1 MSQDETPI
9 RIARPHGVSTTLD
22 TNGFCWNFDMTE
34 TKTPIIQI
42 RNITKRFGKVT
53 AVDNVSLDILSG
65 EFFVLLG
72 PSGCGKTTLLR
83 MIAGFELP
91 TEGQILIDGQ
101 DMANV
106 PPNKRPVNMVFQSYA
121 VFPHMSV
128 TDNVGYGLRISG
140 VGKSEI
146 KDRVEEALE
155 LVKLGGFGDRMP
167 DQMSGGQRQ
176 RVALARSLVMRP
188 KVLLLD
194 EPLSA
199 LDAKLRAQMQFELT
213 ALQEKVGITF
223 VTVTH
228 DQDEALS
235 MACRIAVI
243 NKGEVAQLAAP
254 SDLYEYPANRFVADF
269 VGAVNTFEGKLTLD
283 EPDRAAV
290 DCPGVGK
297 IYLNHGVTGAHGSD
311 VWVAVR
317 PEKITLH
324 TPGMGKAV
332 QGAAKDSPEGH
343 NFARG
348 TIKGMSYLGDCTLFE
363 IELEGGAM
371 MRVRRPNLSRTDQ
384 EAFTWEDKVSMHW
397 DSASPVVL
405 LA

>member
-1 MSQDETPI
+1 MNDTP
-9 RIARPHGVSTTLD
+9 S
-22 TNGFCWNFDMTE
+22 
-34 TKTPIIQI
+34 PIIQI
-42 RNITKRFGKVT
+42 RNVTKRFGKVA
-53 AVDNVSLDILSG
+53 AVDNVSLDIMAG

-91 TEGQILIDGQ
+91 TAGQILIDGQ
-101 DMANV
+101 DMAGI

-128 TDNVGYGLRISG
+128 TDNVGYGLKIAG
-140 VGKSEI
+140 VGKTEREQ
-146 KDRVEEALE
+146 RVAEALE
-155 LVKLGGFGDRMP
+155 LVKLGDFGERMP

-199 LDAKLRAQMQFELT
+199 LDAKLRAQMQFELSD
-213 ALQEKVGITF
+213 LQDQVGITF

-235 MACRIAVI
+235 MAGRIAVI
-243 NKGEVAQLAAP
+243 NKGEVAQLASP

-269 VGAVNTFEGKLTLD
+269 VGSVNLFEGKLTLD

-290 DCPGVGK
+290 DCPGLGK
-297 IYLNHGVTGAHGSD
+297 IYLNHGVTGPHGAD
-311 VWVAVR
+311 VWVAIR
-317 PEKITLH
+317 PEKIYLH
-324 TPGMGKAV
+324 VPGEGKAV
-332 QGAAKDSPEGH
+332 RAAGMDAPEGH

-348 TIKGMSYLGDCTLFE
+348 TIKGMSYLGDVTLFE
-363 IELEGGAM
+363 IKLDSGEM
-371 MRVRRPNLSRTDQ
+371 IRVSRPNMSRHDQ
-384 EAFTWEDKVSMHW
+384 EDFTWDDKVSMHW
-397 DSASPVVL
+397 RSDSPVVL
-405 LA
+405 LS

>member
-1 MSQDETPI
+1 
-9 RIARPHGVSTTLD
+9 
-22 TNGFCWNFDMTE
+22 MT
-34 TKTPIIQI
+34 KSDQPIIQI
-42 RNITKRFGKVT
+42 QGVTKRFGKVA
-53 AVDNVSLDILSG
+53 AVDNVSLDIMGG

-91 TEGQILIDGQ
+91 TEGRILIDGQ
-101 DMANV
+101 DMAGI
-106 PPNKRPVNMVFQSYA
+106 PPNRRPVNMVFQSYA

-128 TDNVGYGLRISG
+128 ADNVAYGLKIAG
-140 VGKSEI
+140 VGRGERE
-146 KDRVEEALE
+146 DRVREALK
-155 LVKLGGFGDRMP
+155 LVSLAGFEDRMP

-199 LDAKLRAQMQFELT
+199 LDAKLRAQMQFELSE
-213 ALQEKVGITF
+213 LQDEVGITF

-235 MACRIAVI
+235 MACRIAVM
-243 NKGEVAQLAAP
+243 NKGDVAQLATP

-269 VGAVNTFEGKLTLD
+269 VGSVNLFEGKLVVD

-290 DCPGVGK
+290 DCAGMGK
-297 IYLNHGVTGAHGSD
+297 VWLNHGVTGPHGAD
-311 VWVAVR
+311 VWVALR
-317 PEKITLH
+317 PEKIYLH
-324 TPGMGKAV
+324 VPGEGKAV
-332 QGAAKDSPEGH
+332 RAAAQDAPDGH

-348 TIKGMSYLGDCTLFE
+348 VIKGMSYLGDITLYT
-363 IELEGGAM
+363 IRLDDGAM
-371 MRVRRPNLSRTDQ
+371 IRVSRPNLSRHDQ
-384 EAFTWEDKVSMHW
+384 EDFTWDDRVSMHW
-397 DSASPVVL
+397 RADSPVVL
-405 LA
+405 QS

>member
-1 MSQDETPI
+1 MPI
-9 RIARPHGVSTTLD
+9 
-22 TNGFCWNFDMTE
+22 DMPE
-34 TKTPIIQI
+34 PIIQI
-42 RNITKRFGKVT
+42 RNVTKRFGKVA
-53 AVDNVSLDILSG
+53 AVDNVSLDIMAG

-83 MIAGFELP
+83 MIAGFEVP

-101 DMANV
+101 DMSRV

-128 TDNVGYGLRISG
+128 ADNVAYGLKIAG
-140 VGKSEI
+140 VGRGERE
-146 KDRVEEALE
+146 DRVKEALD
-155 LVKLGGFGDRMP
+155 LVKLGGFESRMP

-199 LDAKLRAQMQFELT
+199 LDAKLRAQMQFEL
-213 ALQEKVGITF
+213 ADLQDEVGITF

-235 MACRIAVI
+235 MASRIAVI
-243 NKGEVAQLAAP
+243 NKGEVAQLATP

-269 VGAVNTFEGKLTLD
+269 VGSVNIFEGKLIVD
-283 EPDRAAV
+283 DPDKAAV
-290 DCPGVGK
+290 DCPGLGK
-297 IYLNHGVTGAHGSD
+297 VYLNHGVTGPHGAD
-311 VWVAVR
+311 VWVALR
-317 PEKITLH
+317 PEKMYLH
-324 TPGMGKAV
+324 VQGKGKAV
-332 QGAAKDSPEGH
+332 EAAAKDAPEGH

-348 TIKGMSYLGDCTLFE
+348 VIKGMSYLGDITLFE
-363 IELEGGAM
+363 IKLDSGAM
-371 MRVRRPNLSRTDQ
+371 IRVSRPNLSRHDQ
-384 EAFTWEDKVSMHW
+384 EDFTWDDKVSMHW
-397 DSASPVVL
+397 RADSPVVL
-405 LA
+405 LG

>member
-1 MSQDETPI
+1 
-9 RIARPHGVSTTLD
+9 
-22 TNGFCWNFDMTE
+22 MTE
-34 TKTPIIQI
+34 QKTPIIQI
-42 RNITKRFGKVT
+42 RNVSKRFGKVT

-140 VGKSEI
+140 VSKGEMR
-146 KDRVEEALE
+146 DRVAEALE
-155 LVKLGGFGDRMP
+155 LVKLGGFEDRMP

-213 ALQEKVGITF
+213 ELQEKVGITF

-269 VGAVNTFEGKLTLD
+269 VGSVNTFEGKLIMD

-348 TIKGMSYLGDCTLFE
+348 TIKGMSYLGDCSVFE
-363 IELEGGAM
+363 IALEGGAM

-384 EAFTWEDKVSMHW
+384 EDFTWGDKVSMHW

>member
-1 MSQDETPI
+1 
-9 RIARPHGVSTTLD
+9 
-22 TNGFCWNFDMTE
+22 MTE
-34 TKTPIIQI
+34 TNTPIIQI

-140 VGKSEI
+140 VGKAEM

-384 EAFTWEDKVSMHW
+384 EAFTWEDKVSIHW